1 MKKFKEFELTEN
13 LKDFQEKTKIEI
25 EFDISINAKLILE
38 GATVK
43 YDSKNGFID
52 IEGENAKFRINTTL
66 VYGYGIENDEIHIDL
81 ETLLIKIKKSM

>member
-25 EFDISINAKLILE
+25 EFDISINAKLVLE

-52 IEGENAKFRINTTL
+52 IESENAKFKINTTL
-66 VYGYGIENDEIHIDL
+66 VYGYGKENDEIHIDL
-81 ETLLIKIKKSM
+81 ESLLIKIKKAE

>member
-25 EFDISINAKLILE
+25 EFDISIDANLILE
-38 GATVK
+38 DATVK

-52 IEGENAKFRINTTL
+52 IEGKNAKFTINTTL
-66 VYGYGIENDEIHIDL
+66 VCGYGIENNEIYIDL
-81 ETLLIKIKKSM
+81 ETLLIKIKKAV